1 MNTEFSSNR
10 GPNDKNFLFEIE
22 DRKYVYVGEKLFSLE
37 TTDEIVEYSSND
49 GLNDVKYSYAH
60 DIENMKFRLCLK
72 LIPSEEYK
80 ISTQKDDYVYLHK
93 KDKEMENDKITVE
106 NEGIVE
112 YGREFLNCKIVH
124 DRDST

>member
-1 MNTEFSSNR
+1 
-10 GPNDKNFLFEIE
+10 
-22 DRKYVYVGEKLFSLE
+22 
-37 TTDEIVEYSSND
+37 
-49 GLNDVKYSYAH
+49 
-60 DIENMKFRLCLK
+60 MKFRLCLK
-72 LIPSEEYK
+72 LIPSVEYK

-93 KDKEMENDKITVE
+93 KDKEMENDRITVE